1 MSVLNQKTLYKIISP
16 TVGDYKIVS
25 SNSSRFSVND
35 EEMAVRKFKQIK
47 NDVEKIPGAFK
58 KVSLLLLF

>member
-25 SNSSRFSVND
+25 SHSSRFSIND
-35 EEMAVRKFKQIK
+35 EEKAVRKFKELRK
-47 NDVEKIPGAFK
+47 DVENVFGAFK
-58 KVSLLLLF
+58 KVRI